1 MTAIWKAGPSF
12 FQGARHVLVLW
23 LGHVLMFIRL
33 SGVAG
38 GRMSRGDEVRTP
50 LRLERSNSGTS
61 RIDTRI
67 ALDRDSSGG
76 AWPPIAGR
84 YAMGLGERRH

>member
-1 MTAIWKAGPSF
+1 
-12 FQGARHVLVLW
+12 
-23 LGHVLMFIRL
+23 
-33 SGVAG
+33 
-38 GRMSRGDEVRTP
+38 MSRGDEVRTP

-76 AWPPIAGR
+76 AWRPIARR